1 MREKNI
7 PGIIETTEQ
16 TTSRKPMLKR
26 LTTGNMAFTLI
37 FAEALFFGVHCNGCT
52 NHFEIYI
59 QSIFREYI
67 FQKNV

>member
-7 PGIIETTEQ
+7 PGIIETTAQ

-26 LTTGNMAFTLI
+26 LTTESMAFTLI

-52 NHFEIYI
+52 NHL
-59 QSIFREYI
+59 
-67 FQKNV
+67 